1 MLMNPVRRGGQ
12 ITTILCASVA
22 ISLIGF
28 LAGPAQAVT
37 VKGSAVLEPEP
48 AGDPISGTVTF
59 NLPHHAWIS
68 GILWVIPDPTL
79 AGDHTC
85 EILAAQTAD
94 PLQGGAIAPGN
105 TVVYARLQKGRRAG
119 SVFVG
124 EVTRRPDLSLF
135 NAGCDGIPGTDDKFQ
150 GSVTA
155 TYAAPAVYLAQAMA
169 STSRHPDGLSVK
181 DELYDT
187 FEIDTARS
195 EITPKLLEF
204 HSFEPGLLNPGGSAA
219 GRASAQISLKFKA
232 PR

>member
-1 MLMNPVRRGGQ
+1 MLMSSVRRSGQ
-12 ITTILCASVA
+12 ITTVLCAFV

-37 VKGSAVLEPEP
+37 VKGSAVLEPNP
-48 AGDPISGTVTF
+48 AGPPVSGTVAFT
-59 NLPHHAWIS
+59 LPHHAWIS

-94 PLQGGAIAPGN
+94 PLEGGAIASGN
-105 TVVYARLQKGRRAG
+105 VTVYARLGRGRKAG
-119 SVFVG
+119 SVFIG

-135 NAGCDGIPGTDDKFQ
+135 NAGCDGIPGNGDKFE
-150 GSVTA
+150 GTVTA
-155 TYAAPAVYLAQAMA
+155 TYAAPAVYLSQSMA
-169 STSRHPDGLSVK
+169 STARHPDGLSVK
-181 DELYDT
+181 EELYDT
-187 FEIDTARS
+187 FGIDAARS

-204 HSFEPGLLNPGGSAA
+204 HPFEETGLNPGGSAV
-219 GRASAQISLKFKA
+219 GRASAQVSLKFKA